1 MGFQGWAQ
9 IHHLGAPRQQNPPKE
24 GEYNTGGW
32 ISPARTTTATATAT
46 TTTTTTTTGTVHDG
60 NIQESKSKSRDNK
73 HEKQNMSTGNF
84 QMNIQGIPLKILY
97 VVSNFSICQIQ
108 HLLCH
113 DCIFL
118 AASFQCQFLVCNQ
131 ICITSRANE
140 FRLKVRPSSGWV
152 HFSPVDRK
160 PIIFRRYFL

>member
-60 NIQESKSKSRDNK
+60 NIPGIQEQKQRQQTWKTKHVNRELSNEHSRHSFEN
-73 HEKQNMSTGNF
+73 
-84 QMNIQGIPLKILY
+84 PLCRFK
-97 VVSNFSICQIQ
+97 FSICQIQ

-118 AASFQCQFLVCNQ
+118 AASFQCQFLVCYQ

-140 FRLKVRPSSGWV
+140 FRLKVRPSSGWGTLQPCRQKTH
-152 HFSPVDRK
+152 HF
-160 PIIFRRYFL
+160 